1 MPQPVLDAMQR
12 YVRDGMANRGGIFP
26 TSLATEQLLLETR
39 RKTLALFGA
48 THHQAVFGQNMTSL
62 AFNVASSLS
71 RDWNGSDPSQYV
83 VVSELDHHA
92 NVDPWISAA
101 DDASMAT
108 RWLPVDPL
116 NYALDLTHLD
126 RIITD
131 GCALVAVA
139 LSSNAVGTASDIAS
153 IVARAREVGAISVV
167 DAVHGLSHIP
177 IDVDALDADIV
188 FFSAYK
194 IFGPHVGVMVI
205 KDQVLERIR
214 FHKLAPGPPTGYGKA
229 ELGTQNMEAIAGLSA
244 ALDFVSSFGAEGGT
258 LRNRLTTAIGGFAR
272 YEEDLTAQFVS
283 GLNDIAAVSLAR
295 APETVPKTSTVAFTV
310 TGVAPDVIAAACAA
324 DHVYINHGDFYARTL
339 AERTHVAATGGWI
352 RVGISPYHD
361 EEDIRRALDSL
372 ERAIDI
378 AVRT

>member
-1 MPQPVLDAMQR
+1 
-12 YVRDGMANRGGIFP
+12 
-26 TSLATEQLLLETR
+26 
-39 RKTLALFGA
+39 
-48 THHQAVFGQNMTSL
+48 
-62 AFNVASSLS
+62 
-71 RDWNGSDPSQYV
+71 
-83 VVSELDHHA
+83 
-92 NVDPWISAA
+92 
-101 DDASMAT
+101 
-108 RWLPVDPL
+108 
-116 NYALDLTHLD
+116 
-126 RIITD
+126 
-131 GCALVAVA
+131 
-139 LSSNAVGTASDIAS
+139 
-153 IVARAREVGAISVV
+153 VV